1 MPNRTHQPKKTFSG
15 RSIAHYLNLKLM
27 IRAACLVK
35 LTARSLQSYL
45 LFYTEKCNSL
55 LQKVL
60 IFNFVYSLEIRNKGS
75 IVKSLYCV
83 EILQIHTTNDQKTL
97 ISESNS
103 NNTKQNPNFS
113 MLNVCCNALVKTF

>member
-15 RSIAHYLNLKLM
+15 RSIAHCLNLKLM

-35 LTARSLQSYL
+35 LTARSLKSYL
-45 LFYTEKCNSL
+45 LLYTEKCNSL

-60 IFNFVYSLEIRNKGS
+60 IFNFVYSLGIRNKGS

-97 ISESNS
+97 IPKSNS

>member
-1 MPNRTHQPKKTFSG
+1 
-15 RSIAHYLNLKLM
+15 M

-83 EILQIHTTNDQKTL
+83 ETLQIHTTNDQKTL
-97 ISESNS
+97 IPNSNS